1 MAAVTLEPVDWRHV
15 RDIQALA
22 EDPAIGATTNLP
34 EPYPADGAE
43 QFVRAA
49 IEKRASGEERLFA
62 VIADPA
68 DPIDPEGPR
77 LVGVCGLLGIRDG
90 AGDAGPSAQ
99 AELGYWIGRPY
110 WGRGYATAAARLAI
124 DLAFRDLATERLIAM
139 CLDSNAASW
148 RILEKLGFRFTDFG
162 SNPHPKWSPETRFA
176 QFELPREVWRATQDS
191 EAVGAD
197 RRT

>member
-1 MAAVTLEPVDWRHV
+1 MAAVTLEPVGWRHV
-15 RDIQALA
+15 REIQALA

-49 IEKRASGEERLFA
+49 LEKRATGEEQLFA
-62 VIADPA
+62 VIAA
-68 DPIDPEGPR
+68 PEEPSAPS
-77 LVGVCGLLGIRDG
+77 LVGVCGLLGIRARG
-90 AGDAGPSAQ
+90 ENETGKVAQ

-139 CLDSNAASW
+139 CLDTNAASW
-148 RILEKLGFRFTDFG
+148 RILEKIGFRFTGFG

-176 QFELPREVWRATQDS
+176 QFELPREAWLPGT
-191 EAVGAD
+191 GA
-197 RRT
+197 